1 MAKVSVNITDEDKAR
16 NSGITVS
23 YEGNFP
29 QPESLTYTAARKWIS
44 TARTVQTDGSQEYKQ
59 RFLTVVPLG
68 VYKACLEKKV
78 KETSEETSEETK
90 VQESESEQEETKKP
104 APAVYEIGSEFI
116 GELKL
121 LQTVITHTR

>member
-44 TARTVQTDGSQEYKQ
+44 NASTVKTDGSQEYKQ

-68 VYKACLEKKV
+68 VYKACPEKKV
-78 KETSEETSEETK
+78 KETSEETK
-90 VQESESEQEETKKP
+90 VQESEKP